1 MLQLFKNGSAIGKA
15 LAVLLLLLFI
25 SIYACAG
32 ENDTHNET
40 NASGLQQENT
50 SAQIHADTSAEAVS
64 SNPGQKANDTPLNQS
79 QNNSIPEPIK
89 YISFAFVLIAILIT
103 GIFGFFL
110 IRNNYCD
117 FLKPGE
123 IKENEFYKISLA
135 MIIGIVLVLSCIYL
149 LLYLIS
155 LQIGQIVVPANLSNA
170 FLIIISVLLGLAVFG
185 SVIFMCQM
193 HSRMKEKETG
203 VMRKTIA
210 TLLVIGLIV
219 VIFFALTKPNIGNE
233 GLITQY
239 MQLVG
244 IIVAFYFGSRST
256 GSAVEAANAENK
268 RKDEAVAAAK
278 AKKREEEAAAA
289 AEAKKPEEEAAAA
302 AEAKKPEEEAAAVA
316 EAKMREEEAA
326 AVAEAKMREEEAAA
340 DAEAKKQ
347 LDEEGAS
354 KKEDTISY

>member
-15 LAVLLLLLFI
+15 LAALLMLLFI

-50 SAQIHADTSAEAVS
+50 SPQIYANTTAEAVS
-64 SNPGQKANDTPLNQS
+64 SNPGQKANGTRPNQG
-79 QNNSIPEPIK
+79 QNNPIPEPIK
-89 YISFAFVLIAILIT
+89 YISFALVLIAILIT
-103 GIFGFFL
+103 GVLGFFL

-123 IKENEFYKISLA
+123 IKENDFYKKTLA
-135 MIIGIVLVLSCIYL
+135 LIIGIVLVLSCIYL
-149 LLYLIS
+149 MLYLIS
-155 LQIGQIVVPANLSNA
+155 LQIGQLAVPANLINA
-170 FLIIISVLLGLAVFG
+170 FLVIISVLLGLAVFG

-219 VIFFALTKPNIGNE
+219 VIFFALTNPNIGNQ

-244 IIVAFYFGSRST
+244 IIIAFYFGSRST

-268 RKDEAVAAAK
+268 RKEEAAAAAK
-278 AKKREEEAAAA
+278 AKKRDEEATAAAEAKKREEEAAAA
-289 AEAKKPEEEAAAA
+289 AQAKK
-302 AEAKKPEEEAAAVA
+302 
-316 EAKMREEEAA
+316 REEEAA
-326 AVAEAKMREEEAAA
+326 AR
-340 DAEAKKQ
+340 
-347 LDEEGAS
+347 
-354 KKEDTISY
+354 